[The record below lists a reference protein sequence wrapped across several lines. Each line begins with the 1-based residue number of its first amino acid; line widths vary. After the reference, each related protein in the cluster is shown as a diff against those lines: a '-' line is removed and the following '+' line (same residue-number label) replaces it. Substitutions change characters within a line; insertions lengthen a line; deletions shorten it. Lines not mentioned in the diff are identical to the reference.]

1 MSTHAEVFVELEDGK
16 ITGTSVHFDGY
27 PDVCGAGMAAH
38 SYEKIRERILY
49 GQRHGGLRF
58 VSPDEIE
65 SYEEPGNSCIICEKD
80 IGLARYSYLK
90 RRDGG
95 VDLLTG
101 RSRSQLFPGASSGE
115 PETEARLDAFLS
127 KECGHLRMDDDRD
140 RNELTNRL
148 LTRYNLVRK

>member
-16 ITGTSVHFDGY
+16 ITGTAVHFDGY

-38 SYEKIRERILY
+38 SYDVIRERILY

-58 VSPDEIE
+58 VGPKMIE
-65 SYEEPGNSCIICEKD
+65 SYEEPGHTCVIKEKD

-95 VDLLTG
+95 VDILTE
-101 RSRSQLFPGASSGE
+101 RSRSQLFPAVAGE
-115 PETEARLDAFLS
+115 QVTEAQLNLFINTECRHLCMDSDA
-127 KECGHLRMDDDRD
+127 D

-148 LTRYNLVRK
+148 LNTFTLTRK